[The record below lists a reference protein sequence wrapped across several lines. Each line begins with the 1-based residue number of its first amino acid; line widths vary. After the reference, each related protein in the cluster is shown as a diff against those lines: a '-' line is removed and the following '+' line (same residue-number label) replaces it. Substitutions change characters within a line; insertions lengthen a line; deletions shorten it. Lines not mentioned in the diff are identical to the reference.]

1 MAGQNHLAW
10 RGTTIAKSLI
20 AGMEIL
26 YESLRIQ
33 LASRT
38 MGLYNDKNSQTCETY
53 FTLTSLDPAGVTTAC
68 KDQNFLDVD

>member
-38 MGLYNDKNSQTCETY
+38 MGLYNDKNS
-53 FTLTSLDPAGVTTAC
+53 
-68 KDQNFLDVD
+68 